1 MTETALII
9 ATALALILM
18 LVTFSFVTVH
28 FRLLRRGEDD
38 RITLTVA
45 WLRYLRYTVEVPLV
59 DLLVQDTGPEIR
71 LQTAASGRP
80 EAVADSASR
89 EIRISLA
96 SLWDSHQRYKRYT
109 FALRY
114 LVRWTRISRF
124 CWYSEIGTGEA
135 HHTGLLTGIVWAL
148 KSTLTT
154 GLFARTVLSEKP
166 DLAVFPDYQQPRLNT
181 FLDCIFKIR
190 IGHIMIVALKAVRR
204 K

>member
-1 MTETALII
+1 MTETALIVAI
-9 ATALALILM
+9 VLTLALMLIL
-18 LVTFSFVTVH
+18 VSFVTVH

-38 RITLTVA
+38 RITFTIT
-45 WLRYLRYTVEVPLV
+45 WFRYIHYTVEVLLV
-59 DLLVQDTGPEIR
+59 DLLVEDTGPGIR
-71 LQTAASGRP
+71 LQTAASSRP

-96 SLWDSHQRYKRYT
+96 SLWDSRQRYKRYT
-109 FALRY
+109 FVLRY
-114 LVRWTRISRF
+114 LVRRTRINRF
-124 CWYSEIGTGEA
+124 CWHSEIGTGEA

-154 GLFARTVLSEKP
+154 GLFARTVLLGKP

-190 IGHIMIVALKAVRR
+190 IGHIMIAALKAVWR

>member
-1 MTETALII
+1 MTETLLII
-9 ATALALILM
+9 AIVLVLILI
-18 LVTFSFVTVH
+18 LVLFSFVTVH

-45 WLRYLRYTVEVPLV
+45 CLRYLRYTVEVPLV
-59 DLLVQDTGPEIR
+59 DL
-71 LQTAASGRP
+71 SSRP

-96 SLWDSHQRYKRYT
+96 SLWDSRQRYKRYT
-109 FALRY
+109 FVLRY
-114 LVRWTRISRF
+114 LVRRTRINRF
-124 CWYSEIGTGEA
+124 CWHSEIGTGEA

-154 GLFARTVLSEKP
+154 GLFARTVLLGKP

-190 IGHIMIVALKAVRR
+190 IGHIMIAALKAVWR